1 MEDIIMITIASYEKN
16 KSGSGYICHFFV
28 GSSDMEMDEA
38 IKEFEIVSKE
48 NFSVSPE
55 TLSVPINLGIPQRES
70 TITILSKNGAETYYK
85 NDAGYEKYFVN
96 FDEIIVFP
104 GIPGSEEVDT
114 RWKRII
120 TDDGIFPI
128 TESGKEY
135 MAMSG
140 APVPSVVPSLTIT
153 RNGKYGWPQ
162 GKDFSEWT
170 DDEWENGPIGSVVV
184 NVPKE
189 MSVGTVTGV
198 LNEETN
204 KYEIDFSELST
215 ILDASD
221 TLVFKL
227 SDSIYTRP
235 LMALFVGGS
244 ATYFEIADYLP
255 GTPNEESRSVNTSII
270 YVKNRNMGSGEFV
283 GLIKSKVP
291 YNIYSYVT

>member
-1 MEDIIMITIASYEKN
+1 MITIASYEKN

-140 APVPSVVPSLTIT
+140 APVPSVIPSLTIT

-235 LMALFVGGS
+235 LMAVYSDGLQ
-244 ATYFEIADYLP
+244 TYFEIIDYLSKR
-255 GTPNEESRSVNTSII
+255 PNGESRSANTSFI
-270 YVKNRNMGSGEFV
+270 YVKNLNMGHGEFV
-283 GLIKSKVP
+283 RLIESKVP
-291 YNIYSYVT
+291 YNIYGYAT

>member
-1 MEDIIMITIASYEKN
+1 MITIASYEKN

-48 NFSVSPE
+48 NFFVSPE

-85 NDAGYEKYFVN
+85 NDEGYEKHFVN
-96 FDEIIVFP
+96 PDEIIPF
-104 GIPGSEEVDT
+104 PGSEEVDT
-114 RWKRII
+114 RWKTI
-120 TDDGIFPI
+120 TVTNPGIFPI

-135 MAMSG
+135 AAMSSAR
-140 APVPSVVPSLTIT
+140 APSFIPSIIIT
-153 RNGKYGWPQ
+153 RNGEYGWPME
-162 GKDFSEWT
+162 KPPFEWT
-170 DDEWENGPIGSVVV
+170 DEEWENGPIGSVVV

-227 SDSIYTRP
+227 SDSTYTRP
-235 LMALFVGGS
+235 LMAVYASGPE
-244 ATYFEIADYLP
+244 TYFEIADYLP
-255 GTPNEESRSVNTSII
+255 GTPNGESRSVNTSLI
-270 YVKNRNMGSGEFV
+270 YVKNLDMGSGEFV

-291 YNIYSYVT
+291 YNIYGYST

>member
-1 MEDIIMITIASYEKN
+1 MITIASYEKN

-114 RWKRII
+114 RQKSII

-140 APVPSVVPSLTIT
+140 APVPSVIPSLTIT

-189 MSVGTVTGV
+189 LSVGTVTGV

-291 YNIYSYVT
+291 YNIYSYAT

>member
-1 MEDIIMITIASYEKN
+1 MITIASYEKN

-85 NDAGYEKYFVN
+85 NDEGYEKHFVN
-96 FDEIIVFP
+96 SDEIIPF
-104 GIPGSEEVDT
+104 PGSEEVDT
-114 RWKRII
+114 RWKTIVG
-120 TDDGIFPI
+120 TNFGIFPI
-128 TESGKEY
+128 TESGKQY
-135 MAMSG
+135 TAMSE
-140 APVPSVVPSLTIT
+140 APVPSVLPSLTIT
-153 RNGKYGWPQ
+153 KNGHYGWPN
-162 GKDFSEWT
+162 GKDFLEWT
-170 DDEWENGPIGSVVV
+170 DDEWESGPLGSVVV

-221 TLVFKL
+221 TIVFKL

-235 LMALFVGGS
+235 LMAVYSDGLQ
-244 ATYFEIADYLP
+244 TYFEIIDYLSKR
-255 GTPNEESRSVNTSII
+255 PNGESRSANTSFI
-270 YVKNRNMGSGEFV
+270 YVKNLNMGHGAFV
-283 GLIKSKVP
+283 SLIESKVP
-291 YNIYSYVT
+291 YNIYGYAT

>member
-1 MEDIIMITIASYEKN
+1 MITIASYEKN

-55 TLSVPINLGIPQRES
+55 TLSVPINLGIPQKES

-85 NDAGYEKYFVN
+85 NDEGYAKHFVN
-96 FDEIIVFP
+96 FDEIIPF
-104 GIPGSEEVDT
+104 PGSEEVDT

-128 TESGKEY
+128 TESGKLY
-135 MAMSG
+135 TAMRL
-140 APVPSVVPSLTIT
+140 ARAPSVIPILTIT
-153 RNGKYGWPQ
+153 QNGEYGWPQ

-204 KYEIDFSELST
+204 KYEIDFSELRT

-235 LMALFVGGS
+235 LMAVYSDGLQ
-244 ATYFEIADYLP
+244 TYFEIIDYLSKR
-255 GTPNEESRSVNTSII
+255 PNGESRSANTSFI
-270 YVKNRNMGSGEFV
+270 YVKNLNMGHGEFV
-283 GLIKSKVP
+283 RLIESKVP
-291 YNIYSYVT
+291 YNIYGYAT

>member
-1 MEDIIMITIASYEKN
+1 MITIASYEKN

-140 APVPSVVPSLTIT
+140 APVPSVIPSLTIT

-189 MSVGTVTGV
+189 LSVGTVTGV

-235 LMALFVGGS
+235 LMAVYSDGLQ
-244 ATYFEIADYLP
+244 TYFEIIDYLSKR
-255 GTPNEESRSVNTSII
+255 PNGESRSANTSFI
-270 YVKNRNMGSGEFV
+270 YVKNLNMGHGEFV
-283 GLIKSKVP
+283 SLIKSKVP
-291 YNIYSYVT
+291 YNIYGYYT

>member
-1 MEDIIMITIASYEKN
+1 MITIASYEKN

-48 NFSVSPE
+48 NFFVSPE
-55 TLSVPINLGIPQRES
+55 TMSVPINLGIPQRES

-85 NDAGYEKYFVN
+85 NDEGYEKHFVN
-96 FDEIIVFP
+96 SDEIIPF
-104 GIPGSEEVDT
+104 PGSEEVDT
-114 RWKRII
+114 RWKTMLVTNEGRIL
-120 TDDGIFPI
+120 PI
-128 TESGKEY
+128 TESGKKY
-135 MAMSG
+135 AAMSE
-140 APVPSVVPSLTIT
+140 APFPPAIQSLTIT
-153 RNGKYGWPQ
+153 QNGKYGWPQ
-162 GKDFSEWT
+162 GKDIFEWT

-189 MSVGTVTGV
+189 LSVGTVTGV

-221 TLVFKL
+221 TIVFKL

-255 GTPNEESRSVNTSII
+255 GTPNEESRSVNTSLI

-291 YNIYSYVT
+291 YNIYSYAT

>member
-1 MEDIIMITIASYEKN
+1 MITIASYEKN

-85 NDAGYEKYFVN
+85 NDEGYEKHFVN
-96 FDEIIVFP
+96 SDEIIPF
-104 GIPGSEEVDT
+104 PGSEEVDT
-114 RWKRII
+114 RWKTII
-120 TDDGIFPI
+120 GTNPCIIPI
-128 TESGKEY
+128 TESGKMY
-135 MAMSG
+135 TAMR
-140 APVPSVVPSLTIT
+140 AARTPSVIPSLTIT
-153 RNGKYGWPQ
+153 QNGKYGWPH

-198 LNEETN
+198 LNEETS

-221 TLVFKL
+221 TIVFKL

-255 GTPNEESRSVNTSII
+255 GTPNEESRSVNTSLI

-291 YNIYSYVT
+291 YNIYSYAT